1 MHLSGISIIIPT
13 MQILVKSRP
22 NSRTESIK
30 LIQQTQLNLGLKNS
44 QIEVY
49 QVSVKEPPIDG
60 KANKAIRKALAD
72 YFQVAASQ
80 VRLVSGHTS
89 KQKLFEIS

>member
-1 MHLSGISIIIPT
+1 

>member
-1 MHLSGISIIIPT
+1 

-30 LIQQTQLNLGLKNS
+30 LIEQTQLNLGLKNS
-44 QIEVY
+44 QMEVY

-72 YFQVAASQ
+72 YFHVATSQ